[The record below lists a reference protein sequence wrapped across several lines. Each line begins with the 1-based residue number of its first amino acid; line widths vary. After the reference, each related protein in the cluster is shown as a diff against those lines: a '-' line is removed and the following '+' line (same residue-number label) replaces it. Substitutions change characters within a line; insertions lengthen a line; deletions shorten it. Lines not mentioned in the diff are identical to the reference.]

1 MCVCVSGV
9 VLEPGT
15 EPQMLKI
22 LKHFGESNTE
32 DIDEVGDF
40 GGGLLVSV
48 DPGDRA
54 CKIRKLLTK
63 MGISL
68 KIPYHLY
75 SRVSI
80 SIFNV
85 PMYIEFCIYA
95 HVISR
100 FVSMSIYREIRIHEN
115 ITATTLLDYDNRSH
129 SLLPYSIK
137 IKCIC
142 IHSILQVYD
151 ACMRRYINAQINC
164 QTYETPQFAV
174 VDMTNP

>member
-1 MCVCVSGV
+1 MYPYVCVSGV

-54 CKIRKLLTK
+54 WKIRKLLTK

-100 FVSMSIYREIRIHEN
+100 FVSISIYREIRIHEN
-115 ITATTLLDYDNRSH
+115 IAARIVIIAPT
-129 SLLPYSIK
+129 
-137 IKCIC
+137 
-142 IHSILQVYD
+142 V
-151 ACMRRYINAQINC
+151 
-164 QTYETPQFAV
+164 
-174 VDMTNP
+174 